1 MLGLIGGSVPVR
13 PTPGPSQS
21 QQAPLPSSARFLL
34 PVGQCEY
41 SLTGIL
47 EGLQR
52 DPWAVGS
59 DKRAQRCTGVALG
72 VATGLL
78 ESSFSGTGA
87 RIMLFAGG
95 PATQGPG
102 MVTST
107 ELREPIRSH
116 HDIDRDH
123 VKYYKKALK
132 VSFRNDHVTGASPNA
147 PQYSSTKQWPNELPT
162 MDTPSTFLLAV
173 WIRSACSK

>member
-1 MLGLIGGSVPVR
+1 MHELGYTECSKSYVFRGTKEYAPKQIQDMLSLNPAVNVR
-13 PTPGPSQS
+13 PVPQGGPP
-21 QQAPLPSSARFLL
+21 PLPGSARFLL

-52 DPWAVGS
+52 DPWPVAN
-59 DKRAQRCTGVALG
+59 DKRPQRCTGVAMS
-72 VATGLL
+72 VAVGLL
-78 ESSFSGTGA
+78 ESTFSGTGA

-95 PATQGPG
+95 PATEGPG

-116 HDIDRDH
+116 HDIDRDN
-123 VKYYKKALK
+123 VKYFKRAIK
-132 VSFRNDHVTGASPNA
+132 V
-147 PQYSSTKQWPNELPT
+147 
-162 MDTPSTFLLAV
+162 
-173 WIRSACSK
+173 CSLRDCI